1 MKICKK
7 ALLHNKFE
15 VKVVD
20 SRTGELKQ
28 EAVGYNVIT
37 NDFFKFRLRTESTPS
52 TNSKLTAIGV
62 GSGTGTPS
70 ITDTALFQPL
80 LHRTA
85 TDVDATYAYPTSS
98 ITKQIVINADEYNG
112 STITEVGLEF
122 AVTGI
127 FGGTAYYLATHA
139 MLQDSEGNQ
148 IAIEKTDVDVVYIN
162 ATFYVT
168 FSTTGF
174 GEKGIYALPEKNTL
188 IQWVVNGTTSLSLAA
203 SRFKMEHSSDLTTDY
218 HFLKNYSFL
227 DGTGNYET
235 LTWDLPV
242 MTLLDSEY
250 NGHVVKTVGIPT
262 IGAYSFPDASIFSD
276 YPVNHLVVGEGD
288 GVTTEFNIQ
297 CPLIKAGS
305 AQVFV
310 GGNPLAASEFE
321 VDYESNCTD
330 CRENYYT
337 TQMTCQAET
346 VKFGDLKNRGASSSW
361 YSDPLFWGIF
371 PREKQLYNSYCYV
384 KETDPIWIDFGTPK
398 ACNSLRVD
406 TRNIGAAVDKMV
418 IEYSDDNENWTP
430 VEYTLTEEP
439 LNTTY
444 TFYKWKWPIVSAR
457 YWRVYIKGSTWS
469 YYLESNNNLGTRDN
483 TSNVRGTF
491 FLGKSVPGLKLK
503 TPPAPGETV
512 EVSYKLDV
520 PFKTANNLI
529 RMTCSIVLQRG

>member
-7 ALLHNKFE
+7 AFLHNKFE
-15 VKVVD
+15 VKVMD

-37 NDFFKFRLRTESTPS
+37 NEFFKVRMRKDTSPS
-52 TNSKLTAIGV
+52 TTYKLSTICV

-70 ITDTALFQPL
+70 ISDTSLFQVL
-80 LHRTA
+80 LHRNA
-85 TDVDATYAYPTSS
+85 NDVDASYAYPTSS

-122 AVTGI
+122 TSSGI
-127 FGGTAYYLATHA
+127 FGGTVYTLATHA

-168 FSTTGF
+168 FSPTGF
-174 GEKGIYALPEKNTL
+174 GDKGIYALPEKNTL
-188 IQWVVNGTTSLSLAA
+188 IQWVVNGVVSLSLAA
-203 SRFKMEHSSDLTTDY
+203 SRFEMENSSDLSTDY
-218 HFLKNYSFL
+218 HFFKNYQFT

-242 MTLLDSEY
+242 LTLLDSEY
-250 NGHVVKTVGIPT
+250 NDHVVKTIGIPG
-262 IGAYSFPDASIFSD
+262 IGAYRFPDASIFPD
-276 YPVNHLVVGEGD
+276 YPVDHLVVGEGD
-288 GVTTEFNIQ
+288 GSTTEFNIK

-310 GGNPLAASEFE
+310 GGNPLADSEFE
-321 VDYESNCTD
+321 VDYESNCVD
-330 CRENYYT
+330 SRENYYT
-337 TQMTCQAET
+337 AQMTCQDAT
-346 VKFGDLKNRGASSSW
+346 VKFGDLKNRSASSTW

-371 PREKQLYNSYCYV
+371 PRDKQLYYSYCSI

-398 ACNSLRVD
+398 PCNSLRVD
-406 TRNIGAAVDKMV
+406 NRNIGTAVDKMV

-430 VEYTLTEEP
+430 VEYTLTQEP

-444 TFYKWKWPIVSAR
+444 TFYKWTWPIVSAR
-457 YWRVYIKGSTWS
+457 YWRVYIKGSSWS
-469 YYLESNNNLGTRDN
+469 YYLESGNSLTGRDN
-483 TSNVRGTF
+483 TTNVRGTF

-520 PFKTANNLI
+520 PFKTANNLMRI
-529 RMTCSIVLQRG
+529 HGENR

>member
-112 STITEVGLEF
+112 STITEVGL
-122 AVTGI
+122 
-127 FGGTAYYLATHA
+127 
-139 MLQDSEGNQ
+139 
-148 IAIEKTDVDVVYIN
+148 
-162 ATFYVT
+162 
-168 FSTTGF
+168 
-174 GEKGIYALPEKNTL
+174 
-188 IQWVVNGTTSLSLAA
+188 
-203 SRFKMEHSSDLTTDY
+203 
-218 HFLKNYSFL
+218 
-227 DGTGNYET
+227 
-235 LTWDLPV
+235 PV

-276 YPVNHLVVGEGD
+276 YPVDHLVVGEGD